1 MLSPVYAVCI
11 CLAEHVLCW
20 TNGAAC
26 KMQCVSTSYV
36 IFYSLTLGAIKLLQ
50 QLVEDSNLFQ

>member
-1 MLSPVYAVCI
+1 MLSHVHAVCT

-20 TNGAAC
+20 TNSAAC
-26 KMQCVSTSYV
+26 KMQCVSTLYV
-36 IFYSLTLGAIKLLQ
+36 IFYSLTLGAIKILQ